1 MGNKRNVQVIPAT
14 RNPYSSEPIAEKKK
28 RKVAAYA
35 RVSTDF
41 EEQQT
46 SFNAQVSYYSDYIRE
61 HDDWEFVEVYTD
73 DGISGTSTKH
83 RAGFNRMVKDALDGK
98 IDLIVTKSVSRFARN
113 TVDSLTTIRALKEH
127 GVECYFQKEN
137 IWTFDSKSE
146 LLLSFMSSLAQE
158 ESRSISQNCTWGQ
171 RKRFADGGVSVAYSR
186 FLGYDRGE
194 NGEWVINEEQAKVV
208 KEIYRLFLEGLSYQ
222 AIANRLTDEGIET
235 PSHKKKWPQSTVRSI
250 LTNEKYKGDALLQKN
265 YTVDFLTKKQK
276 KNEGE
281 LKKYYLS
288 DHHPAII
295 SSETFEIVQAE
306 VARRSRKKQ
315 YNGVSIFSSK
325 IRCEDCGGWYAPK
338 VWHSN
343 DQYRKVIW
351 QCGMKYKGE
360 KPRCKTPHYT
370 EEQIKSKFVEAMN
383 SYTKDKADIL
393 LNMKEARRVIQDTSE
408 LELKKKQKEDEQDA
422 VIEMIQN
429 LVDENASMAID
440 QNEYRKE
447 YDELFDRSEK
457 VKTEVEQLSSD
468 ISSKLSRGLE
478 LGKQIAQ
485 LEKLGDSVT
494 DFSENLWGVF
504 LEEAVAHRNGTMTFK
519 MWDGREVM
527 V

>member
-1 MGNKRNVQVIPAT
+1 
-14 RNPYSSEPIAEKKK
+14 
-28 RKVAAYA
+28 
-35 RVSTDF
+35 
-41 EEQQT
+41 
-46 SFNAQVSYYSDYIRE
+46 
-61 HDDWEFVEVYTD
+61 
-73 DGISGTSTKH
+73 
-83 RAGFNRMVKDALDGK
+83 
-98 IDLIVTKSVSRFARN
+98 
-113 TVDSLTTIRALKEH
+113 
-127 GVECYFQKEN
+127 
-137 IWTFDSKSE
+137 
-146 LLLSFMSSLAQE
+146 
-158 ESRSISQNCTWGQ
+158 
-171 RKRFADGGVSVAYSR
+171 
-186 FLGYDRGE
+186 
-194 NGEWVINEEQAKVV
+194 
-208 KEIYRLFLEGLSYQ
+208 
-222 AIANRLTDEGIET
+222 
-235 PSHKKKWPQSTVRSI
+235 
-250 LTNEKYKGDALLQKN
+250 
-265 YTVDFLTKKQK
+265 
-276 KNEGE
+276 
-281 LKKYYLS
+281 
-288 DHHPAII
+288 
-295 SSETFEIVQAE
+295 
-306 VARRSRKKQ
+306 
-315 YNGVSIFSSK
+315 
-325 IRCEDCGGWYAPK
+325 
-338 VWHSN
+338 
-343 DQYRKVIW
+343 
-351 QCGMKYKGE
+351 MKYKGE

-383 SYTKDKADIL
+383 SYTKYKADIL

-440 QNEYRKE
+440 QNEYRKK